1 MNVPDSLAYG
11 VDPASPGDLH
21 VRTLA
26 GGLRVPPRPGRHVRF
41 GRAGR
46 PHVDLSVGADDQS
59 VSRLHGEVTYRDNRW
74 WLRNLGRQLVR
85 LPRGQLMHS
94 STDPIPLAE
103 GYTPLFI
110 RGSGHRQHLVELYVA
125 GHEDEVRA
133 IRRQA
138 VTIPPKVWH
147 LDETELLLL
156 VVLGERYLLYEE
168 SPRPLTYR
176 QAEARLAYLRPED
189 RWRKNIIE
197 DRIEAVRRRL
207 HAAGFPYPL
216 LHDDSDGRPY
226 DNNLLHNLL
235 RGLVES
241 TTLVPPH
248 LQLLETDLDL
258 PPTRD

>member
-1 MNVPDSLAYG
+1 MNVPQSLAYG
-11 VDPASPGDLH
+11 VPPAHPGTLH

-26 GGLRVPPRPGRHVRF
+26 GGIKVGPRPGRHVRF

-59 VSRLHGEVTYRDNRW
+59 VSRLHGELTYHDNLW
-74 WLRNLGRQLVR
+74 WLRNMGRQLVR
-85 LPRGQLMHS
+85 LPRGQLMHT

-125 GHEDEVRA
+125 GHEGETHGNRHE
-133 IRRQA
+133 IE
-138 VTIPPKVWH
+138 TIPPKMWE
-147 LDETELLLL
+147 LDDTERLLL

-176 QAEARLAYLRPED
+176 QAKERLAYLRPED
-189 RWRKNIIE
+189 NWRKNIIE
-197 DRIEAVRRRL
+197 DRIEVVRRRL

-216 LHDDSDGRPY
+216 LHDQAAGRPY

-241 TTLVPPH
+241 TTLVPPD
-248 LQLLETDLDL
+248 LNLLESDLQQ
-258 PPTRD
+258 